1 MFRLSAKKISLAA
14 SALLL
19 CAGLAQAQTEP
30 VSPLTAAPTSVA
42 LTYSLATDTPGS
54 AVSVTI
60 TTAATA
66 GNAFVID
73 PSSVP
78 SWLSLNPMTGTAV
91 PAKPGPAVTI
101 SFVANGA
108 AATLQAGSYVAS
120 VLISVSGYQ
129 NLTVPVSLAVNA
141 PSSVLTVSNAG
152 SPVTSGSAIDLS
164 YTYGSGTYPSATLT
178 LLSSNDPISFAVT
191 SAVTTPPATVDWIQ
205 PSATSG
211 IAYSYGTGTTLTI
224 NFLSDI
230 FANAIVG
237 ETFTGS
243 MTLTYGSGQTFVVDF
258 QISVTEPPAAIT
270 SIAPQE
276 VAPQTA
282 GAVTVVLKGSGFGS
296 STTTGF
302 SANPSVVSVTY
313 GPTGGRVTGAV
324 LTSISG
330 GTVTIPNQDTMILT
344 IPFQDATP
352 VAILTAGQTVVI
364 NVTNGLSGET
374 AATITLYVTSNPIVS
389 SLVDAGAL
397 VEAAPGVYPKVSP
410 YEMVTIFGNNFCPTC
425 TASVV
430 PATVSDVYPTSVTAG
445 GHALTVGFY
454 QSDGATLIASA
465 PILFANNTQ
474 INALVPSV
482 VTAADDSMQVVVSYD
497 AILSN
502 ATVATGVSFPY
513 YVNAVAATPGIL
525 TTSSTG
531 QGQAA
536 IEMSNGSVYSVNSA
550 TNPAPT
556 GSTVMIYL
564 SGLGT
569 PTSTAS
575 SATSLAYPGS
585 CISPAAYATAES
597 ITTDDGAV
605 IQSTALGADMYAP
618 CFTTSPTVTIGGNSA
633 TVTYAGW
640 VAGSVAGLYQINAT
654 VPTKA
659 TASNTTTLV
668 VTVGS
673 GTSAVSSQAG
683 VTMAVK

>member
-1 MFRLSAKKISLAA
+1 
-14 SALLL
+14 
-19 CAGLAQAQTEP
+19 
-30 VSPLTAAPTSVA
+30 
-42 LTYSLATDTPGS
+42 
-54 AVSVTI
+54 
-60 TTAATA
+60 
-66 GNAFVID
+66 
-73 PSSVP
+73 
-78 SWLSLNPMTGTAV
+78 
-91 PAKPGPAVTI
+91 
-101 SFVANGA
+101 
-108 AATLQAGSYVAS
+108 
-120 VLISVSGYQ
+120 
-129 NLTVPVSLAVNA
+129 
-141 PSSVLTVSNAG
+141 
-152 SPVTSGSAIDLS
+152 
-164 YTYGSGTYPSATLT
+164 
-178 LLSSNDPISFAVT
+178 
-191 SAVTTPPATVDWIQ
+191 
-205 PSATSG
+205 
-211 IAYSYGTGTTLTI
+211 
-224 NFLSDI
+224 
-230 FANAIVG
+230 
-237 ETFTGS
+237 
-243 MTLTYGSGQTFVVDF
+243 
-258 QISVTEPPAAIT
+258 
-270 SIAPQE
+270 
-276 VAPQTA
+276 
-282 GAVTVVLKGSGFGS
+282 
-296 STTTGF
+296 
-302 SANPSVVSVTY
+302 
-313 GPTGGRVTGAV
+313 
-324 LTSISG
+324 
-330 GTVTIPNQDTMILT
+330 MILT
-344 IPFQDATP
+344 IPFEDATP
-352 VAILTAGQTVVI
+352 VAILSAGQTVVI
-364 NVTNGLSGET
+364 SVTNTLSGET

-430 PATVSDVYPTSVTAG
+430 PATVSNVYPTSVTAG

-454 QSDGATLIASA
+454 QSDGTTLIASA

-497 AILSN
+497 AVLSN
-502 ATVATGVSFPY
+502 ATVASGVSFPY

-597 ITTDDGAV
+597 LTTDDGAV

-659 TASNTTTLV
+659 TASNTTSLV